1 MRGESKQILIGFLV
15 LAGLALFIA
24 SRYAAGPP
32 EPPGGMRIGASFGY
46 VGSLAVGDE
55 VRMGGIPV
63 GRVTEVSLD
72 PETYRAEIVM
82 VVAGGTEIPTDSAA
96 KVVSDGL
103 VGGAHVDV
111 DIGGALEVL
120 GDGDSFEITQEA
132 INLIEL
138 VGRLVFVDGG
148 NGEDADGVGEGGM
161 GESSDAAGADGDAS
175 GGLPDLGLPSLGG
188 N

>member
-1 MRGESKQILIGFLV
+1 MRGEAKQILIGVLV
-15 LAGLALFIA
+15 LASLAAFIA

-63 GRVTEVSLD
+63 GRVTDVSLD
-72 PETYRAEIVM
+72 TETYRAEIVM

-103 VGGAHVDV
+103 IGGAHIDI
-111 DIGGALEVL
+111 DIGGALEAL
-120 GDGDSFEITQEA
+120 GDGDSFDITQEA
-132 INLIEL
+132 VNLIEL
-138 VGRLVFVDGG
+138 VGRLVFVEADDSDDGAATGAGSLGDGG
-148 NGEDADGVGEGGM
+148 DTGASGEGG
-161 GESSDAAGADGDAS
+161 DR
-175 GGLPDLGLPSLGG
+175 LPDLGLPSLGG